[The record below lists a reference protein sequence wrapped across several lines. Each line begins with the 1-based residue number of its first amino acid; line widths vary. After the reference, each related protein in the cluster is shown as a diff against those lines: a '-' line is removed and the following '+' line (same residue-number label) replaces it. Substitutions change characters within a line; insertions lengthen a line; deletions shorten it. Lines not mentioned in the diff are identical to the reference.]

1 MKRYLGIFLI
11 CILMA
16 ACSQKGSQQQR
27 GNSGDASPRA
37 EMTVKYATGFSVRDS
52 SGVRLL
58 DIGASDHFALVRSD
72 DAAVPSGYQKV
83 RVPISSTICMT
94 ALQLSN
100 FTALDAHDVVK
111 GITGTR
117 TSYKG

>member
-83 RVPISSTICMT
+83 RVPISSTICCIGRRV
-94 ALQLSN
+94 LYQLSHQGSP
-100 FTALDAHDVVK
+100 FRRL
-111 GITGTR
+111 
-117 TSYKG
+117 YPY